1 MDGLLGD
8 TAASEGQMVG
18 PGYTVQLNQLVQLD
32 PMWVEFSPSATEWPM
47 IRDLLAKG
55 EVKARVA
62 YGGVEGIEAEG
73 TLTFSSNVVSTSTS
87 TIMLRV
93 TFPNPSGAFR
103 PGTFCNIKVDLGEIP
118 GVVMIPAS
126 ALVARETDFF
136 VWRVKQDGTVENIRV
151 EASIR
156 EADMVGIS
164 KGVSP
169 GDRIVSA
176 GTQKLKDGAK
186 VVEQGAAPAAK

>member
-1 MDGLLGD
+1 ML
-8 TAASEGQMVG
+8 
-18 PGYTVQLNQLVQLD
+18 
-32 PMWVEFSPSATEWPM
+32 F
-47 IRDLLAKG
+47 R
-55 EVKARVA
+55 
-62 YGGVEGIEAEG
+62 
-73 TLTFSSNVVSTSTS
+73 ST
-87 TIMLRV
+87 
-93 TFPNPSGAFR
+93 
-103 PGTFCNIKVDLGEIP
+103 
-118 GVVMIPAS
+118 S

-164 KGVSP
+164 SGVSA